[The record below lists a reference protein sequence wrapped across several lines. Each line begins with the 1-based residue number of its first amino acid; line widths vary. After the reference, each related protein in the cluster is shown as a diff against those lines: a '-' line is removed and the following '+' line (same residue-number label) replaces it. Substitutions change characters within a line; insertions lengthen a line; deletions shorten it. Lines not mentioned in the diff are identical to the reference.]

1 MQDTAQLILNE
12 LKKNDGH
19 LSGEALAA
27 KFKMSR
33 QALSKHIAKL
43 EEHGYEIVAVPH
55 LGYKLVGAPDKLL
68 PAEVH
73 PALKTKYL
81 GHELHYYE
89 AIDSTQNAC
98 AHAGFHGSEEGAIV
112 VSETQES
119 GRGRM
124 GRSWVSSLGGIYC
137 SLLLRPV
144 FLPVVEAPKIT
155 LLVSLALR
163 NAILKNTGIDTAL
176 KWPNDIYLG
185 NKKLAGILCE
195 INAEVD
201 KVNFVVVGIGL
212 NVNSRDLPPVATS
225 LFLHSKEKI
234 KRKELF
240 VAILSEIENY
250 YEIVKKHG
258 FKSIMEEWPRH
269 CPMLGKEVEVKTALR
284 TIKGKA
290 VAIDEYGRLVVKE
303 GTHTIRISSGD
314 VVKVYAR

>member
-1 MQDTAQLILNE
+1 MQDIAQLILNE
-12 LKKNDGH
+12 LKKNEGH

-33 QALSKHIAKL
+33 QALSKHICKL
-43 EEHGYEIVAVPH
+43 EEQGYEIVAVPH
-55 LGYKLVGAPDKLL
+55 LGYKLTALPDKLL

-81 GHELHYYE
+81 GNELHYYA

-98 AHAGFHGSEEGAIV
+98 AHLGLHEAQEGTVV
-112 VSETQES
+112 VSETQAA

-124 GRSWVSSLGGIYC
+124 GRSWVSSLGGIYF

-155 LLVSLALR
+155 MLISLAVR
-163 NAILKNTGIDTAL
+163 NAIFKAAGIDCAV
-176 KWPNDIYLG
+176 KWPNDVYLG
-185 NKKLAGILCE
+185 GKKVAGILCE

-201 KVNFVVVGIGL
+201 KINFVVVGVGI

-225 LFLHSKEKI
+225 LFLYGKDKI

-250 YEIVKKHG
+250 YEAAKKHG
-258 FKSIMEEWPRH
+258 FKSILEEWQKY
-269 CPMLGKEVEVKTALR
+269 CPMLGKEVEVKTAAR

-290 VAIDEYGRLVVKE
+290 VTIDEYGRLVLKE
-303 GTHTIRISSGD
+303 GSRSIKISSGD